1 MYIVFA
7 TTFVKKD
14 FVGIEKYLLLLGN
27 KDSLEGN
34 KYRWN
39 LILEDGGIL
48 IKMFEI

>member
-27 KDSLEGN
+27 KDSLDSLYESD

-39 LILEDGGIL
+39 FW
-48 IKMFEI
+48 KMVEY